1 MGSTQYG
8 NFGDFCR
15 DSTLPVCNIVT
26 SVPNQ
31 PPGLPFEPD
40 ACVLR
45 GISLSNDRYLANLGS
60 ILVAGLAIILTLGL
74 LWRTERK
81 AAAVGRREIQVFLLG
96 YLVISLCEIF
106 SQGHFPLNDSAR
118 RGFSAAH
125 IAAITATTWVLLMNA
140 AVGFQLLDDGTVASL
155 ALIMGSA
162 LAFFVGTGYIA
173 LDTAFNWTGYWSSTL
188 DNPEH
193 RSIALYTLYQLAPL
207 VFLFLFFVLETI
219 LVLRI
224 LGEVRPMIYL
234 VAAALLFA
242 IGQIFQYV
250 ISVHICKPTN
260 GAIDGAFFSSLFTLL
275 SVIAIWVFW
284 SSITEDDWPIT
295 G

>member
-1 MGSTQYG
+1 M
-8 NFGDFCR
+8 
-15 DSTLPVCNIVT
+15 
-26 SVPNQ
+26 
-31 PPGLPFEPD
+31 
-40 ACVLR
+40 
-45 GISLSNDRYLANLGS
+45 GISLSGGRNLSNLGS
-60 ILVAGLAIILTLGL
+60 IIVCGIALILTAFM

-81 AAAVGRREIQVFLLG
+81 AAAVGRREIQLFLLG
-96 YLVISLCEIF
+96 YMAISICEIF
-106 SQGHFPLNDSAR
+106 SQGHFPINNDVR
-118 RGFSAAH
+118 KGFSAAN

-140 AVGFQLLDDGTVASL
+140 AVGFQLLDDGTFVSL

-162 LAFFVGTGYIA
+162 LALFVGTGYIA
-173 LDTAFNWTGYWSSTL
+173 LDTAFEWTGFWSSTL
-188 DNPEH
+188 EAPDH
-193 RSIALYTLYQLAPL
+193 RSYALYTLYQLAPL
-207 VFLFLFFVLETI
+207 VFLSLFFILETI

-250 ISVHICKPTN
+250 VSVHICNPTN
-260 GAIDGAFFSSLFTLL
+260 GKINGAFFETLFTLL
-275 SVIAIWVFW
+275 AVVSIWVFW